1 MNRTKTI
8 VIGIPTFKRPQGLA
22 RLLAS
27 IATQQAPFIPHV
39 LVADNEGD
47 QGAGLRVVEEVRSQG
62 FPFPLTAI
70 AVPERGISQVRN
82 ALMKAAFETLA
93 ADALAMVDDDER
105 VEPGWIAALVDMQA
119 QGNFDVVGGTVF
131 PEFEATPP
139 RWSDSLA
146 VYWRTVYPAGSID
159 MIHGTTNVLLNRS
172 LHERFPGALFDAS
185 FGLTGGGD
193 KEFFTRLKR
202 EGAVFGFAADAVS
215 HEFFDASRATKSWAV
230 KRAYRIG
237 SGDAR
242 IFKLYSTTFG
252 EWAKEWVKLSIA
264 LALSPVLILVM
275 SGSPAKQMRAVLMLT
290 RQLGKLNGLFGKP
303 PRVYETIHGK

>member
-1 MNRTKTI
+1 MNKSKTI

-27 IATQQAPFIPHV
+27 IAEQQAPFIPHV
-39 LVADNEGD
+39 LVADNEGE
-47 QGAGLRVVEEVRSQG
+47 QGAGLKIIEEIRSQG

-82 ALMKAAFETLA
+82 ALMKTAFENLA

-105 VEPGWIAALVDMQA
+105 VEPGWIAALVAMQR
-119 QGNFDVVGGTVF
+119 QGNFDVVGGAVL
-131 PEFEATPP
+131 PEFETKPP
-139 RWSDSLA
+139 RWSDSLV
-146 VYWRTVYPAGSID
+146 VYWRTIYPAGNVD
-159 MIHGTTNVLLNRS
+159 MIHGTTSVLLSHS
-172 LHERFPGALFDAS
+172 LHERFRGVFFDSS

-202 EGAVFGFAADAVS
+202 KGAIFGFAADAVS
-215 HEFFDASRATKSWAV
+215 HEFFDASRATKIWAL

-242 IFKLYSTTFG
+242 IFRKYTATLG
-252 EWAKEWVKLSIA
+252 GWIKEWAKLTTA
-264 LALSPVLILVM
+264 LALSPVLIILM
-275 SGSPAKQMRAVLMLT
+275 AWSPSKQMRAVLSLA

-303 PRVYETIHGK
+303 PRVYETIYGK

>member
-1 MNRTKTI
+1 MNKSKTI

-22 RLLAS
+22 RLLDS
-27 IATQQAPFIPHV
+27 IAAQQTSFIPQV
-39 LVADNEGD
+39 LVADNEGE
-47 QGAGLRVVEEVRSQG
+47 QGAGLKVVEEVRSQG

-82 ALMKAAFETLA
+82 ALMKHAFENLA

-105 VEPGWIAALVDMQA
+105 VESGWIAALVSMQA
-119 QGNFDVVGGTVF
+119 QGNFDVVGGVVF
-131 PEFEATPP
+131 PEFETTPP
-139 RWSDSLA
+139 QWSDSLA
-146 VYWRTVYPAGSID
+146 VYWRTIYPDGSID

-172 LHERFPGALFDAS
+172 LHERFPDTFFDSS

-193 KEFFTRLKR
+193 KEFFTRLKHK
-202 EGAVFGFAADAVS
+202 GAVFGFAADAVS
-215 HEFFDASRATKSWAV
+215 HEFFDAGRATKSWAV

-242 IFKLYSTTFG
+242 IFKLYSRTFG
-252 EWAKEWVKLSIA
+252 EWSREAVKLSTA
-264 LALSPVLILVM
+264 FMLSPVLILVM
-275 SGSPAKQMRAVLMLT
+275 VWSPSKQMRAVLMLT

-303 PRVYETIHGK
+303 PRVYETIYGK